1 MVEESRIKWEGS
13 QQINTRTIDEVKSK
27 YINGVI
33 HGSREEVQINPHD
46 GVWELKWEGFHI
58 WLLGGFGCREDDGRS

>member
-1 MVEESRIKWEGS
+1 MRGWWELEGAESE
-13 QQINTRTIDEVKSK
+13 

-58 WLLGGFGCREDDGRS
+58 WLLGGFGWSGCREDDGRS